1 MRASWLMFVYLFPT
15 KHRGSCGGSWKYS
28 PGIRAVCVL
37 IIANASSA
45 CHSVIIVS
53 ILTFIF
59 CCKTNDSKWLFKG
72 IVFIWSDSKVWHL
85 TLMENRSIFC
95 H

>member
-15 KHRGSCGGSWKYS
+15 RHSVSSSSSWKFS
-28 PGIRAVCVL
+28 EGLRTVCVL
-37 IIANASSA
+37 IIASASSA

-59 CCKTNDSKWLFKG
+59 CYKTNDSK
-72 IVFIWSDSKVWHL
+72 
-85 TLMENRSIFC
+85 
-95 H
+95 

>member
-1 MRASWLMFVYLFPT
+1 MKASWLMFVYLFPT
-15 KHRGSCGGSWKYS
+15 KHRGSCHRSCKLS
-28 PGIRAVCVL
+28 TGIGAVCVL
-37 IIANASSA
+37 IIPSASSA

-53 ILTFIF
+53 NSTFIF
-59 CCKTNDSKWLFKG
+59 HSKTNDSKWLFKG